1 MFSSRRYVVCFYL
14 RMHACSV
21 VSNSFVT
28 SWTRARQA
36 PLAMEFFR
44 QEYWSRLPLPIP
56 GDLSNPEI
64 KPASLASPTLAGRFF
79 TAVLPGHCVPCD
91 RGSHVFGFPS
101 VRISS
106 VHHLLKRFSSLYWI
120 VLARWIYFWT
130 IFCLIY
136 LFILLLI
143 LLSGLL

>member
-1 MFSSRRYVVCFYL
+1 MFSSRRYVVCFYFRL
-14 RMHACSV
+14 HACSV
-21 VSNSFVT
+21 MSDSAT
-28 SWTRARQA
+28 PWTRAHQA
-36 PLAMEFFR
+36 PLAMEFSR
-44 QEYWSRLPLPIP
+44 QEYWSGLPFPIP
-56 GDLSNPEI
+56 GDPSDPEM
-64 KPASLASPTLAGRFF
+64 SLASPTLAGGFF
-79 TAVLPGHCVPCD
+79 PTVLPGNCVSCGI
-91 RGSHVFGFPS
+91 RSHVFGFPS

-106 VHHLLKRFSSLYWI
+106 VHHLLKRFSSLHWT